1 MEIWFFPGAPLF
13 LQLHRAAYLVSC
25 STETTMELNFTN
37 SNYFNTVYHV
47 QLLFF
52 TRCTRYFFQRD
63 TSSESN
69 CNRSFW
75 GQPSCGIDWLF
86 HSLSLYTYPS
96 YIWFAKFTSNEE
108 PPNTLIWVSILKFAQ
123 SMGSLLHVLFFVRF
137 K

>member
-37 SNYFNTVYHV
+37 STYFNTVYHV

-63 TSSESN
+63 TSSEAVAIAISEDDPLIEIVSVFLSSALFTLGTYEPEN
-69 CNRSFW
+69 YIIR
-75 GQPSCGIDWLF
+75 GIHPYLV
-86 HSLSLYTYPS
+86 SLYCNQFSLRYR
-96 YIWFAKFTSNEE
+96 EC
-108 PPNTLIWVSILKFAQ
+108 NTQ
-123 SMGSLLHVLFFVRF
+123 T
-137 K
+137 